1 METIG
6 IESIPRDVIQ
16 AAIAKE
22 RLRQTVEVAIEEM
35 AEQPLTPKQME
46 AGVAMAITGASTEGI
61 AEELGVSPR
70 TIQSHI
76 VEAYARCGYSNQ
88 REFLAGIVRHFA
100 EKNNE

>member
-1 METIG
+1 MVNLVDEFSP
-6 IESIPRDVIQ
+6 EVIQ

-22 RLRQTVEVAIEEM
+22 RLRQTVEAAIEEM
-35 AEQPLTPKQME
+35 AEQPLTPKQMA

-76 VEAYARCGYSNQ
+76 VEVYARCGYSNQ

-100 EKNNE
+100 EKNNG